1 MPAPHTYNLFVL
13 SFRKNNL
20 LTQNH
25 TWFLLIY
32 PWEAKGRSRNE
43 GSEERGTRN
52 ASGNAQGPGGV
63 PIASATLA
71 ARRSRHVLPTQN
83 TFLNNTVQF
92 C

>member
-13 SFRKNNL
+13 SFRKNIL

-52 ASGNAQGPGGV
+52 ASGNAQGPGG
-63 PIASATLA
+63 PHRERDTGGETLP
-71 ARRSRHVLPTQN
+71 ARAPYTKHI
-83 TFLNNTVQF
+83 FK
-92 C
+92 